1 VVELIPDS
9 YVTRLNLP
17 KIFGRAA
24 PLQVDLGCGDGSFL
38 SALAERMPEKNFLGV
53 ERLIRRV
60 RSACRKAA
68 RIDNMRVIRVE
79 TAYAVRYLLPE
90 QSVQIFHLLF
100 PDPWPKRRHKRR
112 RVMTSEFL
120 RSVHGALAPQGL
132 LRIAT
137 DQLDY
142 FDQMQRLAKA
152 DPQFAIVEPLLATPV
167 EVDDVD
173 LPLSK
178 FERKFQQQGVPIH
191 WLTLRK
197 ISPVM

>member
-1 VVELIPDS
+1 MVELVPDS
-9 YVTRLNLP
+9 YVTRLNLS
-17 KIFGRAA
+17 KIFGRVA
-24 PLQVDLGCGDGSFL
+24 PVQVDLGCGDGSFL

-53 ERLIRRV
+53 ERLIGRV

-79 TAYAVRYLLPE
+79 TAYAVRYLLPG
-90 QSVQIFHLLF
+90 QSVQVFHLLF
-100 PDPWPKRRHKRR
+100 PDPWPKRRHERR

-120 RSVHGALAPQGL
+120 RSVHCALAPQGL

-142 FDQMQRLAKA
+142 FDQMQRLARA
-152 DPQFAIVEPLLATPV
+152 DSQFAIVEPLLATSIG
-167 EVDDVD
+167 VDDVD

-191 WLTLRK
+191 WLALRK
-197 ISPVM
+197 VSPVM

>member
-9 YVTRLNLP
+9 YVTRLNLS

-38 SALAERMPEKNFLGV
+38 SALAERMPEKNFLGI
-53 ERLIRRV
+53 ERLIGRV

-90 QSVQIFHLLF
+90 QSVQVFHLLF

-120 RSVHGALAPQGL
+120 RSVHCALAPQGL

-142 FDQMQRLAKA
+142 FDQMQRLARA
-152 DPQFAIVEPLLATPV
+152 DPQFAIVEPLLATSI

-178 FERKFQQQGVPIH
+178 FERKFRQQGVPIH

-197 ISPVM
+197 VSPVM

>member
-9 YVTRLNLP
+9 YITRLNLS

-53 ERLIRRV
+53 ERLIGRV

-79 TAYAVRYLLPE
+79 TAYAVRYLLAE
-90 QSVQIFHLLF
+90 QSVQVFHLLF

-120 RSVHGALAPQGL
+120 RSVHCALAPQGL

-142 FDQMQRLAKA
+142 FDQMQRLARA
-152 DPQFAIVEPLLATPV
+152 DPQFAIVEPLLATSI

-178 FERKFQQQGVPIH
+178 FERKFRQQGVPIH

-197 ISPVM
+197 VSPVM